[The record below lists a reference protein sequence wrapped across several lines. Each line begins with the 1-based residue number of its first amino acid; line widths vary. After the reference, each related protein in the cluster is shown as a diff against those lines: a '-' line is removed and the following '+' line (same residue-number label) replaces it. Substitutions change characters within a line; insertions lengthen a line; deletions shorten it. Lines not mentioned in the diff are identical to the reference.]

1 MVDTS
6 KEAIEALIS
15 KGWPDCPQDARK
27 MISALRAELDAAK
40 AENERLR
47 GVLGKDETRINHL
60 IRKLE
65 NGVNGTGRMN
75 LEVWVEGWKS
85 EINEA
90 LKGASH
96 G

>member
-40 AENERLR
+40 AEIDRLSASNDSLCPTSAR
-47 GVLGKDETRINHL
+47 LVARDTPLAGVG
-60 IRKLE
+60 
-65 NGVNGTGRMN
+65 
-75 LEVWVEGWKS
+75 S
-85 EINEA
+85 
-90 LKGASH
+90 
-96 G
+96 

>member
-1 MVDTS
+1 MTDTS
-6 KEAIEALIS
+6 KEAVENLITFH
-15 KGWPDCPQDARK
+15 GLEDGLGDVADT
-27 MISALRAELDAAK
+27 LREFQSELDEVK
-40 AENERLR
+40 AEIERLR

-65 NGVNGTGRMN
+65 NGVNGIGRIN

-90 LKGASH
+90 LKGASQ
-96 G
+96 